1 MKAVKVC
8 EYRKKEKS
16 EISCTVMVRII
27 NGCYNTINPKNGIK
41 GGLMRKKI
49 GFWGF
54 IISCSL
60 LIILN
65 LFTSNEWISIIPVFG
80 FVFILLYNWD
90 DMKQYSKKSIGIM
103 IGITVVCS
111 FFVGFLLIEGQKQ
124 MEKMSIFQEWMS
136 SAKGL
141 YIVLVVV
148 IFLRIVISI
157 ASYILKEK

>member
-1 MKAVKVC
+1 M
-8 EYRKKEKS
+8 
-16 EISCTVMVRII
+16 
-27 NGCYNTINPKNGIK
+27 NPKNGIK
-41 GGLMRKKI
+41 GGLMRKII

-54 IISCSL
+54 ILSCSL
-60 LIILN
+60 LSILN

-80 FVFILLYNWD
+80 FVLILLYNWD

-103 IGITVVCS
+103 IGIIVVCS
-111 FFVGFLLIEGQKQ
+111 LFVGVILIEGQKQ

-136 SAKGL
+136 SAKSL
-141 YIVLVVV
+141 YIVIVVV

>member
-1 MKAVKVC
+1 MC
-8 EYRKKEKS
+8 
-16 EISCTVMVRII
+16 
-27 NGCYNTINPKNGIK
+27 
-41 GGLMRKKI
+41 KKI

-54 IISCSL
+54 ILSCSL
-60 LIILN
+60 LLILN

-103 IGITVVCS
+103 IGIIVICS

-141 YIVLVVV
+141 YLVIVVV
-148 IFLRIVISI
+148 IFLRVMIRIGN
-157 ASYILKEK
+157 YILKRG

>member
-1 MKAVKVC
+1 MI
-8 EYRKKEKS
+8 R
-16 EISCTVMVRII
+16 TI
-27 NGCYNTINPKNGIK
+27 NGCYNIINPKNGIW

-54 IISCSL
+54 IFSCSL

-80 FVFILLYNWD
+80 FIFVLLYNWD

-103 IGITVVCS
+103 IGTIVICS
-111 FFVGFLLIEGQKQ
+111 FFVWFILIEGQKQ

-141 YIVLVVV
+141 YIVIVVV
-148 IFLRIVISI
+148 IFLRIVISV
-157 ASYILKEK
+157 ASYILKGK

>member
-1 MKAVKVC
+1 MSIGK
-8 EYRKKEKS
+8 RKS
-16 EISCTVMVRII
+16 EISCTVMVRMI
-27 NGCYNTINPKNGIK
+27 NGCYNTINPKNGIR
-41 GGLMRKKI
+41 GGLMRKII

-54 IISCSL
+54 ILSCSL

-80 FVFILLYNWD
+80 FVLILLYNWD

-103 IGITVVCS
+103 IGIIVVCS
-111 FFVGFLLIEGQKQ
+111 LFVGVILIEGQKQ

-136 SAKGL
+136 SAKSL
-141 YIVLVVV
+141 YIVIVVV

>member
-1 MKAVKVC
+1 MQ
-8 EYRKKEKS
+8 
-16 EISCTVMVRII
+16 
-27 NGCYNTINPKNGIK
+27 
-41 GGLMRKKI
+41 KI

-65 LFTSNEWISIIPVFG
+65 LFTNNEWISIIPPFG
-80 FVFILLYNWD
+80 FVFILLYRWD
-90 DMKQYSKKSIGIM
+90 DMKQHNKKSIGIM
-103 IGITVVCS
+103 IGIIVVCS
-111 FFVGFLLIEGQKQ
+111 LFAGVILIEGQKQ

-136 SAKGL
+136 SANGL
-141 YIVLVVV
+141 YFVIIVV

>member
-1 MKAVKVC
+1 
-8 EYRKKEKS
+8 
-16 EISCTVMVRII
+16 
-27 NGCYNTINPKNGIK
+27 
-41 GGLMRKKI
+41 MRKKI

-54 IISCSL
+54 ILSCSL

-65 LFTSNEWISIIPVFG
+65 PFTSNEWISIIPVFG

-90 DMKQYSKKSIGIM
+90 DMKQYSKKSIGFM
-103 IGITVVCS
+103 IVIIVICLFIAGII
-111 FFVGFLLIEGQKQ
+111 LIEGQKQ

-141 YIVLVVV
+141 YLVIVVV
-148 IFLRIVISI
+148 VFLRIVISV

>member
-1 MKAVKVC
+1 
-8 EYRKKEKS
+8 
-16 EISCTVMVRII
+16 MV

-60 LIILN
+60 LITLN
-65 LFTSNEWISIIPVFG
+65 LFTNNEWISIIPVLG
-80 FVFILLYNWD
+80 FVFVLLYNWD

-103 IGITVVCS
+103 IGIIVICS
-111 FFVGFLLIEGQKQ
+111 FFVGFILIEGQKQ

-136 SAKGL
+136 SAKAL
-141 YIVLVVV
+141 YIVIVVV
-148 IFLRIVISI
+148 IFLKIFISI
-157 ASYILKEK
+157 ASYILKGK

>member
-1 MKAVKVC
+1 M
-8 EYRKKEKS
+8 
-16 EISCTVMVRII
+16 
-27 NGCYNTINPKNGIK
+27 NPKNGIK
-41 GGLMRKKI
+41 GGLMRKII

-54 IISCSL
+54 ILSCSL

-80 FVFILLYNWD
+80 FVLILLYNWD

-103 IGITVVCS
+103 IGIIVVCS
-111 FFVGFLLIEGQKQ
+111 LFVGVILIEGQKQ

-136 SAKGL
+136 SVKSL
-141 YIVLVVV
+141 YIVIVVV

>member
-1 MKAVKVC
+1 M
-8 EYRKKEKS
+8 
-16 EISCTVMVRII
+16 
-27 NGCYNTINPKNGIK
+27 NPKNGIK
-41 GGLMRKKI
+41 GGLMRKII

-54 IISCSL
+54 ILSCSL

-80 FVFILLYNWD
+80 FVLILLYNWD

-103 IGITVVCS
+103 IGIIVVCS
-111 FFVGFLLIEGQKQ
+111 LFVGVVLIEGQKQ

-136 SAKGL
+136 SAKSL
-141 YIVLVVV
+141 YIVIVVV

>member
-8 EYRKKEKS
+8 EYRKKKKS
-16 EISCTVMVRII
+16 KISYTIMVRSG
-27 NGCYNTINPKNGIK
+27 NGCYDTINPKNGIR
-41 GGLMRKKI
+41 GGLMHKKI

-54 IISCSL
+54 VISCSL

-65 LFTSNEWISIIPVFG
+65 LFTNNEWISIIPVFG

-103 IGITVVCS
+103 IGIIVVCS
-111 FFVGFLLIEGQKQ
+111 FFVGFILIEGQKQ

-141 YIVLVVV
+141 YLVIVVV
-148 IFLRIVISI
+148 VFLRIVISV

>member
-1 MKAVKVC
+1 MA
-8 EYRKKEKS
+8 
-16 EISCTVMVRII
+16 RIK
-27 NGCYNTINPKNGIK
+27 NGCYNTINPKNGIQ

-54 IISCSL
+54 IFSCSL

-80 FVFILLYNWD
+80 FIFVLLYNWD

-103 IGITVVCS
+103 IGIIVICS
-111 FFVGFLLIEGQKQ
+111 FFVWFILIEGQKQ

-141 YIVLVVV
+141 YIVIVVV
-148 IFLRIVISI
+148 IFLRIVISVE
-157 ASYILKEK
+157 SYILKGK

>member
-1 MKAVKVC
+1 MEAVKVC
-8 EYRKKEKS
+8 EYKKKKKS

-27 NGCYNTINPKNGIK
+27 NGCYNTINPKNGIE
-41 GGLMRKKI
+41 GGLIRKEI

-65 LFTSNEWISIIPVFG
+65 LLTNNEWISIIPVLG
-80 FVFILLYNWD
+80 FVFILLYRWD
-90 DMKQYSKKSIGIM
+90 DMKQHGKKSIGIM
-103 IGITVVCS
+103 IGIIVVCS
-111 FFVGFLLIEGQKQ
+111 FVVGVILIEGQKQ
-124 MEKMSIFQEWMS
+124 MEKMSIFQDWMS

-141 YIVLVVV
+141 YLVIVVV
-148 IFLRIVISI
+148 IFLRVMIRI

>member
-1 MKAVKVC
+1 M
-8 EYRKKEKS
+8 
-16 EISCTVMVRII
+16 
-27 NGCYNTINPKNGIK
+27 NPKNGIK
-41 GGLMRKKI
+41 GGLMRKII

-54 IISCSL
+54 ILSCSL

-80 FVFILLYNWD
+80 FVLILLYNWD

-103 IGITVVCS
+103 IGIIVVCS
-111 FFVGFLLIEGQKQ
+111 LFVGVILIEGQKQ

-136 SAKGL
+136 SAKSL
-141 YIVLVVV
+141 YIVIVVV